1 MREGGLIIAGL
12 SATRSGID
20 WEMLSSISTL
30 LAVLVALFAALF
42 PAWLQRRAANARLRA
57 LGRIVVARLQD
68 HVDCLSA
75 ALRMGPTQNS
85 EGFNVTVSLAL
96 RARPEQLHEIL
107 PHLEGFG
114 AELASEIAQYIA
126 DLESMRLELTKGDGQ
141 VRTAPQDFFSLPDH
155 SHLYR
160 DLLTQSISVRKSIST
175 FVQAG

>member
-1 MREGGLIIAGL
+1 MREGVIITAAL

-75 ALRMGPTQNS
+75 ALRMGSTQDS
-85 EGFNVTVSLAL
+85 DTFNVTVSLAL
-96 RARPEQLHEIL
+96 RAGPEQLHEL
-107 PHLEGFG
+107 MPHLEGFG

-126 DLESMRLELTKGDGQ
+126 DLESMRLELTKGGGQ
-141 VRTAPQDFFSLPDH
+141 VKRAPQDFFSLPDH
-155 SHLYR
+155 SHLYQ
-160 DLLTQSISVRKSIST
+160 DLLTQSMSVRRSISK
-175 FVQAG
+175 FVRAG